1 MNQEQIKKYND
12 LIKSIIKLQKK
23 PDVKNLQKA
32 INKAFYLSLEIT
44 GEKQR
49 FYNNMVDFLE
59 QKD

>member
-32 INKAFYLSLEIT
+32 INKAFYLSLEIP

-49 FYNNMVDFLE
+49 FYNNMVDFLK

>member
-23 PDVKNLQKA
+23 ADVKNLQKA
-32 INKAFYLSLEIT
+32 INKAFYLSLEIP

>member
-32 INKAFYLSLEIT
+32 INKAFYLSLEIP

-59 QKD
+59 KKD

>member
-12 LIKSIIKLQKK
+12 LIKSIIKIQKK
-23 PDVKNLQKA
+23 S
-32 INKAFYLSLEIT
+32 FYLSLEIP